1 MLHCKLWCGFFHGF
15 TEDAKR
21 RVAHGN
27 IVNCCSHEPETHC
40 PSKMAVTRLSPT
52 IQPTIYVQLFCRS
65 LALQKT
71 HCFLALVM
79 DSACC
84 FCLGFGHA
92 SLNVPGACKCSGA
105 RSWSS
110 LLWVESRGKTDRT
123 DSCAYKQCD
132 RGLGISIHLH
142 ASHPSS
148 PQSTAHKGGCISRS
162 PRMSPSPLVLS
173 ALGYSGKWCSC
184 GQLGTTEIVWECGW
198 HMLEE

>member
-1 MLHCKLWCGFFHGF
+1 MLRCKLWCGFFHGF

-27 IVNCCSHEPETHC
+27 VNCCSHEPETHC
-40 PSKMAVTRLSPT
+40 PSKLVGTRLSPT

-71 HCFLALVM
+71 HCFLALVL

-84 FCLGFGHA
+84 FCLGFGYA

-105 RSWSS
+105 RSWSL

-123 DSCAYKQCD
+123 DS
-132 RGLGISIHLH
+132 LVPISSVIQGWEYP
-142 ASHPSS
+142 STFIPPSS

-162 PRMSPSPLVLS
+162 LRMSPSPLVLS
-173 ALGYSGKWCSC
+173 ALRYSGKSCSC
-184 GQLGTTEIVWECGW
+184 GQLGT
-198 HMLEE
+198 M